1 MSSLLPRLVTRIVFT
16 LAAGL
21 FLASLVFAG
30 AVLSLLWFV
39 WSLLNGRRPT
49 WRGIDLR
56 AAQSWRRP
64 DRRSTA
70 WGDCSGA
77 PVRSDVVEGHAR
89 EIRSA
94 DALPRRD

>member
-1 MSSLLPRLVTRIVFT
+1 MASFLPRLATRIVFT

-21 FLASLVFAG
+21 FLISLVFAG
-30 AVLSLLWFV
+30 AVLSLIWFV

-64 DRRSTA
+64 DRRTPP
-70 WGDCSGA
+70 WGGFAAA
-77 PVRSDVVEGHAR
+77 PVRADVVEGQAR
-89 EIRSA
+89 EIRSGE
-94 DALPRRD
+94 ALPRRD

>member
-1 MSSLLPRLVTRIVFT
+1 MASFLPRLATRIVFT

-21 FLASLVFAG
+21 FLFSLVFAG
-30 AVLSLLWFV
+30 AVLSLIWFV

-64 DRRSTA
+64 QRAQSPWGGFGAATA
-70 WGDCSGA
+70 QA
-77 PVRSDVVEGHAR
+77 EVVEGQAR
-89 EIRSA
+89 EIRSG